1 MSLKTG
7 HTQSCSGRDKGR
19 ACGEA
24 LCSDTFIKLLFLG
37 SQIMVI
43 PCGSHKKNA
52 YRKSK
57 NKIPR
62 IHGGEKG
69 MMPVIHYLPH
79 AQFAHAHC
87 GRAGSI
93 VTESSHR
100 EAGKASLAFIV
111 SDSCSCG
118 KGSGGTD
125 DRESRSTGRPT
136 A

>member
-1 MSLKTG
+1 MAVT
-7 HTQSCSGRDKGR
+7 
-19 ACGEA
+19 
-24 LCSDTFIKLLFLG
+24 
-37 SQIMVI
+37 
-43 PCGSHKKNA
+43 KNA

-79 AQFAHAHC
+79 AHC

-100 EAGKASLAFIV
+100 EARKASLAFIV

-125 DRESRSTGRPT
+125 DRESRSTGRPR